1 MIAVSEAVILM
12 AGSGSR
18 LGGADK
24 TLLKPLVPVLGRPLI
39 CYTIDA
45 LVHAGIK
52 KANFIVGYQ
61 SGRMT
66 AVVKQLI
73 PSELEFCFIVNRDWQ
88 RQNGVSVFAAANHMT
103 SPFLLTMSDHLFDES
118 IVDLLID
125 SSDPD
130 LLNVALDRKLNAIF
144 DLNDAMKVQTR
155 SQQVVSIGK
164 HLRDYDAIDAG
175 MFVCPFKIFDYLERA
190 KQNRDCSLADGVRL
204 MAADNQVRGVDI
216 GTAWWQDIDTPET
229 LASAE
234 TQLRSRLPRDDIAM
248 ANAGSDRGNH
258 AENQARAGD
267 NHPKMKDPVSQA
279 ERRKDEKNE
288 DSHVAFGQL
297 KEPPHKSLAE
307 IKQTR
312 MPDHSEVSRIK
323 RFMQCGRSG

>member
-1 MIAVSEAVILM
+1 MTPISEAVILM

-18 LGGADK
+18 LRGSDE
-24 TLLKPLVPVLGRPLI
+24 TFLKPFVPVLGRPLI
-39 CYTIDA
+39 CYTMDA

-52 KANFIVGYQ
+52 KVNFVVGYERE
-61 SGRMT
+61 RMI
-66 AVVKQLI
+66 AKLKPLI
-73 PSELEFCFIVNRDWQ
+73 PPGLEPCFIENPDWQ
-88 RQNGVSVFAAANHMT
+88 KQNGISLLAVANHMT

-190 KQNRDCSLADGVRL
+190 KQNGDCSLADGVRL
-204 MAADNQVRGVDI
+204 MATDNQVRGIDI
-216 GTAWWQDIDTPET
+216 GAAWWQDVDTPEM
-229 LASAE
+229 LACAE
-234 TQLRSRLPRDDIAM
+234 TQLRSRLPRNDIAM
-248 ANAGSDRGNH
+248 ANAGSDRGNR
-258 AENQARAGD
+258 AEN
-267 NHPKMKDPVSQA
+267 
-279 ERRKDEKNE
+279 
-288 DSHVAFGQL
+288 
-297 KEPPHKSLAE
+297 
-307 IKQTR
+307 
-312 MPDHSEVSRIK
+312 
-323 RFMQCGRSG
+323 